1 VPRSAAGTA
10 PRDRSELRAPQ
21 IDGQPDPASLGGKL
35 ASQVAHRIEDDII
48 RLGWPIGT
56 VLGSEQELRE
66 KYGVSRAVLRE
77 AVRLVE
83 HHQVARMRR
92 GPNGGLLVCA
102 PDAGPATRAL
112 VIFLEYI
119 GTSVEDLMYARMLL
133 EPLAARLAAA
143 RISEEGIERLRRTL
157 ADEMER
163 RDEPGIF
170 AQDVMHVLL
179 GEKSGNSALFLFVD
193 VLARLTARYAHTTR
207 RIAKD
212 EVARGKDAAHTAHA
226 TIADAVIAGDAGR
239 AESATAAHLDDVT
252 AWLLANQSRRPGRN
266 VSAAA
271 RVLEE
276 PGAKLAEV
284 VAARIRDEI
293 ARRGWPIGQVLGS
306 EADMLARHGVSR
318 AVLREAVRLLEYH
331 SVAVM
336 RRGPGGGLVVTEPDP
351 SASIETMA
359 LYLDYRG
366 VTSEDL
372 RVVRDAIELGALGQV
387 MGRRDDPEVAARLQ
401 AVIAQSEAGAG
412 KTDALAPSVPS
423 MSASFHTEL
432 ADLSGNPVL
441 GLFLR
446 ILTELWTRHRVNS
459 PTAPQPDPALAS
471 EAANVHRRILQ
482 AILAGDEGVAR
493 HRMRRHLEA
502 LTAWYH

>member
-1 VPRSAAGTA
+1 VPGSAAGTA
-10 PRDRSELRAPQ
+10 PRDQSELRARQ
-21 IDGQPDPASLGGKL
+21 IDGQLEPTSAGGKL
-35 ASQVAHRIEDDII
+35 AAQVAHRIEDDIL

-56 VLGSEQELRE
+56 ALGSEQELRE

-83 HHQVARMRR
+83 HHQVAWMRR
-92 GPNGGLLVCA
+92 GPNGGLLVRA

-119 GTSVEDLMYARMLL
+119 GTTVDDLMYARMLL
-133 EPLAARLAAA
+133 EPLAARLAAT

-157 ADEMER
+157 ADEKER
-163 RDEPGIF
+163 KDEPGIF
-170 AQDVMHVLL
+170 AQDMMHVRL
-179 GEKSGNSALFLFVD
+179 GEQSGNSALYLFVD
-193 VLARLTARYAHTTR
+193 VLTRLTARYAHTTR
-207 RIAKD
+207 RIPKD
-212 EVARGKDAAHTAHA
+212 EVAKGKAATHAAHM
-226 TIADAVIAGDAGR
+226 TIADAVIAGSAGT

-252 AWLLANQSRRPGRN
+252 SWLLANQSRRPGRST
-266 VSAAA
+266 SATA
-271 RVLEE
+271 RGLEE

-284 VAARIRDEI
+284 VAARIREEI
-293 ARRGWPIGQVLGS
+293 ARRGWPIGYVLGS

-372 RVVRDAIELGALGQV
+372 RVVRDAIELGALGQI
-387 MGRRDDPEVAARLQ
+387 MARRDDPEVAVRLE
-401 AVIAQSEAGAG
+401 AVIAQCEAGAG
-412 KTDALAPSVPS
+412 EADAPVPSVPS
-423 MSASFHTEL
+423 MSDRFHTEL

-446 ILTELWTRHRVNS
+446 ILTELWTRHRLNS
-459 PTAPQPDPALAS
+459 PTAPQPDPALAT
-471 EAANVHRRILQ
+471 EAANIHRRILQ
-482 AILAGDEGVAR
+482 AILAGDEGLAR

>member
-1 VPRSAAGTA
+1 
-10 PRDRSELRAPQ
+10 
-21 IDGQPDPASLGGKL
+21 
-35 ASQVAHRIEDDII
+35 
-48 RLGWPIGT
+48 
-56 VLGSEQELRE
+56 
-66 KYGVSRAVLRE
+66 
-77 AVRLVE
+77 
-83 HHQVARMRR
+83 
-92 GPNGGLLVCA
+92 
-102 PDAGPATRAL
+102 
-112 VIFLEYI
+112 
-119 GTSVEDLMYARMLL
+119 
-133 EPLAARLAAA
+133 
-143 RISEEGIERLRRTL
+143 
-157 ADEMER
+157 
-163 RDEPGIF
+163 
-170 AQDVMHVLL
+170 
-179 GEKSGNSALFLFVD
+179 
-193 VLARLTARYAHTTR
+193 
-207 RIAKD
+207 
-212 EVARGKDAAHTAHA
+212 
-226 TIADAVIAGDAGR
+226 
-239 AESATAAHLDDVT
+239 
-252 AWLLANQSRRPGRN
+252 
-266 VSAAA
+266 
-271 RVLEE
+271 VLEE

-372 RVVRDAIELGALGQV
+372 RVVRDAVELGALGQV

-423 MSASFHTEL
+423 MSDSFHTEL

>member
-1 VPRSAAGTA
+1 VPRSAAGATA
-10 PRDRSELRAPQ
+10 RDDSGIHALSP
-21 IDGQPDPASLGGKL
+21 DGRPDPVAPGGKL
-35 ASQVAHRIEDDII
+35 ASQVALRIENEII
-48 RLGWPIGT
+48 RRGWPVGT
-56 VLGSEQELRE
+56 VLGSEQDLRE
-66 KYGVSRAVLRE
+66 RYGVSRAVLRE

-92 GPNGGLLVCA
+92 GPNGGLLVCV
-102 PDAGPATRAL
+102 PDAAPATHAL
-112 VIFLEYI
+112 VIYLEYI
-119 GTSVEDLMYARMLL
+119 GTSVDDLMYARLLL
-133 EPLAARLAAA
+133 EPLAARLAAE
-143 RISEEGIERLRRTL
+143 RISEEGIDRVRRALAEER
-157 ADEMER
+157 ER

-179 GEKSGNSALFLFVD
+179 GEESGNSALYLFID
-193 VLARLTARYAHTTR
+193 VLTRLTARYAHTTR
-207 RIAKD
+207 RIPKD
-212 EVARGKDAAHTAHA
+212 EVAKGKDEAHAAHM
-226 TIADAVIAGDAGR
+226 TIADAVVAGDAGR
-239 AESATAAHLDDVT
+239 AESATTEHLESVSE
-252 AWLLANQSRRPGRN
+252 WLLAHRSRRAGRT
-266 VSAAA
+266 VSSAA
-271 RVLEE
+271 RTPEE

-336 RRGPGGGLVVTEPDP
+336 RRGPGGGLVVTEPEP
-351 SASIETMA
+351 SASIEAMA

-372 RVVRDAIELGALGQV
+372 RVVRDAIELGALGLV
-387 MGRRDDPEVAARLQ
+387 MERRDGTEVAARLEP
-401 AVIAQSEAGAG
+401 VIEQGEAAAAD
-412 KTDALAPSVPS
+412 TSVPS
-423 MSASFHTEL
+423 VADRFHTEL
-432 ADLSGNPVL
+432 ADRSGNPVL

-446 ILTELWTRHRVNS
+446 ILTELWARHRVNS
-459 PTAPQPDPALAS
+459 PTAPQPGPAGAA
-471 EAANVHRRILQ
+471 EAAGVHRRILQ
-482 AILAGDEGVAR
+482 AIVDGDEGVAR